1 MSRSDFVTSW
11 REDAADVGAGAA
23 EEWPGVVLWLLIG
36 ATRNTAT
43 KQIESA

>member
-1 MSRSDFVTSW
+1 MSW

-23 EEWPGVVLWLLIG
+23 EEWPGVVLWLLMG
-36 ATRNTAT
+36 ATRNVT